1 MIGCIVVDHA
11 DLAKEHKYEG
21 VLQEIFLDDRFE
33 VNESEDGMT
42 IIFVYKIEK
51 IKVWQAVME
60 LEVKQIP
67 VGFGFGDQK
76 ESAKKEAMERLNMIV
91 AMKDHKKNLA

>member
-1 MIGCIVVDHA
+1 MIGCIV
-11 DLAKEHKYEG
+11 LEHTNLSKAHKNE
-21 VLQEIFLDDRFE
+21 VVFQEIFQSDRFE
-33 VNESEDGMT
+33 MNKSKEGMT
-42 IIFVYKIEK
+42 IIYINKVEK

-76 ESAKKEAMERLNMIV
+76 ESAKKEAMERLNMIA